1 MGSLC
6 WLGAPLWSALEAL
19 WQLRGVLGVLLGT
32 PWRTLGRQMARRS
45 GSDAPLNAQNR
56 QASDHS
62 AADAP
67 EDVLEEHPQAAPAVV
82 FGIKTW

>member
-1 MGSLC
+1 MAP
-6 WLGAPLWSALEAL
+6 GAPLWSALDAL
-19 WQLRGVLGVLLGT
+19 WQLRGVLEVLLGT

-56 QASDHS
+56 QVSDHS

-67 EDVLEEHPQAAPAVV
+67 EDALKEYPQAAPADV
-82 FGIKTW
+82 FGVKT

>member
-1 MGSLC
+1 MAP
-6 WLGAPLWSALEAL
+6 GAPLWSALEAL
-19 WQLRGVLGVLLGT
+19 WQLWGVLGTLLET

-56 QASDHS
+56 QVSDHS

-67 EDVLEEHPQAAPAVV
+67 EDVLEERPRAAPAIV
-82 FGIKTW
+82 FGVKT